1 MTKCSTAARFRSTC
15 SIPAPTSGS
24 RNRRRTS
31 KARGNGERLRCAIF
45 NISYCSSA
53 LFQGMATS
61 AEGSKPAV
69 KVFVAT
75 TVMLTFIS
83 FWRASAIVL
92 ADLASSAYY
101 AGGDA
106 EKVIGKSAPWFILG
120 VMLFSYAVRALYIE
134 SSSMFVRGGVYR
146 VVKEAMG
153 GTLAKFSVSALLFD
167 YVLTGPISAVSAGQY
182 LAGFIKDMG
191 DYFHRPLHFSDDHFA
206 AGLAVLVVFYFW
218 WKNTQGMHESSQ
230 KALQIMII
238 TTVMVVILIIWCTI
252 TVLRAPIQ
260 LPPSPLQ
267 PGVIPL
273 NKESL
278 GWLNG
283 TWFAHLTWIILFVG
297 FGHSVLAMSGEETL
311 AQVNREIEHPKL
323 KNLEKTG
330 LVIFVYSLLFT
341 SLVSVF
347 AVMMIPDKVRPDYFA
362 NLIGGIAMYLAGPI
376 VLKLLFHGFV
386 VVVGVLILA
395 GAQNTSIVGA
405 NGVLNRVAE
414 DGVLTD
420 WFQKPQPKY
429 GTSYRI
435 INMIVGMQLL
445 TIILSKGNVYVLAG
459 LYAFGVIWSFALK
472 SLAVLV
478 LRYTEPENRQW
489 KVPGNVHVG
498 GKEVPLGLILISAV
512 LLITALVNLF
522 TKSEATIAG
531 VTFSAVFFALF
542 TYSEHRVAKERHGKP
557 ENLDQFRVYGNQEL
571 GSGALGVRPGN
582 ILVAVR
588 DPRNL
593 YYLRDVLRNTDTNR
607 QDVVVMT
614 ARLYHREHSFSGSA
628 VVEASQVFDH
638 YEQELFTAAVAVAE
652 KEGKPV
658 SLLVVPATDVFEA
671 IIVTAQRLDASRIVC
686 GFSNKLTP
694 DEQAKSLG
702 DAWERLPEPRPRLIL
717 EIHEPNGKIHEYPL
731 GPHAPRM
738 RTQDL
743 ELMHKVWLDITSD
756 PKYCGAHHYHIVAVA
771 LEELRRE
778 LNSDQRSEILQKLLD
793 EMHRDEAP
801 GRG

>member
-1 MTKCSTAARFRSTC
+1 
-15 SIPAPTSGS
+15 
-24 RNRRRTS
+24 
-31 KARGNGERLRCAIF
+31 
-45 NISYCSSA
+45 
-53 LFQGMATS
+53 MATIP
-61 AEGSKPAV
+61 EGTKPAV

-83 FWRASAIVL
+83 FWRAAAIVL
-92 ADLASSAYY
+92 SDLASSAYY

-106 EKVIGKSAPWFILG
+106 EKVIGKSAPWFILA

-182 LAGFIKDMG
+182 LAGFIKDLG
-191 DYFHRPLHFSDDHFA
+191 RQYLHRDLAFSDNYFA
-206 AGLAVLVVFYFW
+206 AALAVIVVVYFW
-218 WKNTQGMHESSQ
+218 WKNTQGIHESSQ
-230 KALQIMII
+230 KALQIMAI

-252 TVLRAPIQ
+252 TVLRAPVQ
-260 LPPSPLQ
+260 LPPNPLH
-267 PGVIPL
+267 PGVVPL

-283 TWFAHLTWIILFVG
+283 TWFSHWIWIIAFVG

-341 SLVSVF
+341 SLVSFF
-347 AVMMIPDKVRPDYFA
+347 AVMIIPDNVRPDYFA
-362 NLIGGIAMYLAGPI
+362 NLIGGISMYLVGPTT
-376 VLKLLFHGFV
+376 LKLLFHGFV
-386 VVVGVLILA
+386 VLVGVLILA

-414 DGVLTD
+414 DGVLTS
-420 WFQKPQPKY
+420 WFQRPHHRY

-435 INMIVGMQLL
+435 INLIVSMQLL
-445 TIILSKGNVYVLAG
+445 TIVLSRGDVYQLAA
-459 LYAFGVIWSFALK
+459 LYAFGVIWSFTMK
-472 SLAVLV
+472 SMAVLV
-478 LRYTEPENRQW
+478 LRFTEPGNREW
-489 KVPGNVHVG
+489 KVPGNLHI
-498 GKEVPLGLILISAV
+498 GKTEIPIGLITISAV
-512 LLITALVNLF
+512 LFMTAIVNLF
-522 TKSEATIAG
+522 TKYEATIAG
-531 VTFSAVFFALF
+531 IVFSVVFFTIF
-542 TYSEHRVAKERHGKP
+542 TISEHHVARERHGKP
-557 ENLDQFRVYGNQEL
+557 EQLDQFRVYGNQEL
-571 GSGALGVRPGN
+571 GSGAMGVRPGN

-593 YYLRDVLRNTDTNR
+593 YYLRHVLGHTHTGK
-607 QDVVVMT
+607 QDVVVMS
-614 ARLYHREHSFSGSA
+614 ARLYHREHSFSGST
-628 VVEASQVFDH
+628 VFEASQVFDH

-652 KEGKPV
+652 KEGKPI

-671 IIVTAQRLDASRIVC
+671 IMVTAQRLDSSRVIC
-686 GFSNKLTP
+686 GLSNKLTA
-694 DEQAKSLG
+694 DEQAKLTG

-717 EIHEPNGKIHEYPL
+717 EVCAPDGTIREFAI

-738 RTQDL
+738 RPQDV
-743 ELMHKVWLDITSD
+743 ELMHRLWLNITAD
-756 PKYCGAHHYHIVAVA
+756 PKFAGAHHYHIVALA
-771 LEELRRE
+771 LEELKRE
-778 LNSDQRSEILQKLLD
+778 LSTEQRAQLLQKLHD
-793 EMHRDEAP
+793 EMQAP
-801 GRG
+801 TRTDLDS

>member
-1 MTKCSTAARFRSTC
+1 MSSSVPSLRRPAA
-15 SIPAPTSGS
+15 
-24 RNRRRTS
+24 
-31 KARGNGERLRCAIF
+31 
-45 NISYCSSA
+45 
-53 LFQGMATS
+53 
-61 AEGSKPAV
+61 

-106 EKVIGKSAPWFILG
+106 EKVIGKSAPWFILA

-134 SSSMFVRGGVYR
+134 SSCMFVRGGVYR

-182 LAGFIKDMG
+182 LAGFIQDIG
-191 DYFHRPLHFSDDHFA
+191 RYVHRPLAFSEDHFSA
-206 AGLAVLVVFYFW
+206 AFAVLIVLYFW
-218 WKNTQGMHESSQ
+218 WKNIQGIHESSE

-238 TTVMVVILIIWCTI
+238 TTVMVVILIIWCAI
-252 TVLRAPIQ
+252 TVFSGPIH
-260 LPPSPLQ
+260 LPPNPLHS
-267 PGVIPL
+267 GVVPL

-283 TWFAHLTWIILFVG
+283 TWFSHLTWVVLFVG

-341 SLVSVF
+341 SLVSFF
-347 AVMMIPDKVRPDYFA
+347 AVMIIPDTVRRDYFA
-362 NLIGGIAMYLAGPI
+362 NLIGGIAMYLVGPT
-376 VLKLLFHGFV
+376 VLKLFFHAFV
-386 VVVGVLILA
+386 VLVGVLILA

-414 DGVLTD
+414 DGVLTN
-420 WFQKPQPKY
+420 WFQKPQARY

-435 INMIVGMQLL
+435 INLIVGLQLL
-445 TIILSKGNVYVLAG
+445 TIILSRGNVYVLAG

-478 LRYTEPENRQW
+478 LRFTEPENRQW
-489 KVPGNVHVG
+489 KVPGNLHIG
-498 GKEVPLGLILISAV
+498 GREVPVGLFAISAV
-512 LLITALVNLF
+512 LLTTALVNFF

-531 VTFSAVFFALF
+531 VTFSAVFFAIF

-557 ENLDQFRVYGNQEL
+557 ENLDQFRVYGDQEL
-571 GSGALGVRPGN
+571 GSGALGVRSGN
-582 ILVAVR
+582 VLVAVR

-593 YYLRDVLRNTDTNR
+593 YYLRDVLRTTDTTR

-638 YEQELFTAAVAVAE
+638 YEQELFTAAVAAAE

-671 IIVTAQRLDASRIVC
+671 IVVTAQRLDSSRIVC
-686 GFSNKLTP
+686 GVSNKLSS
-694 DEQAKSLG
+694 DEQAKFTG
-702 DAWERLPEPRPRLIL
+702 DAWERLPEPRPRLVL
-717 EIHEPNGKIHEYPL
+717 EVHETNGKVREYLL

-738 RTQDL
+738 RPQDL
-743 ELMHKVWLDITSD
+743 ELMHSVWLDITSD
-756 PKYCGAHHYHIVAVA
+756 PKYAGAHHYHVVALA

-778 LNSDQRSEILQKLLD
+778 LNSDMRAEILAKLLD
-793 EMHRDEAP
+793 EMHRDEPP
-801 GRG
+801 GRI

>member
-1 MTKCSTAARFRSTC
+1 MAEPVQS
-15 SIPAPTSGS
+15 S
-24 RNRRRTS
+24 R
-31 KARGNGERLRCAIF
+31 
-45 NISYCSSA
+45 
-53 LFQGMATS
+53 
-61 AEGSKPAV
+61 PAV

-106 EKVIGKSAPWFILG
+106 EKVIGKSAPWFILA

-153 GTLAKFSVSALLFD
+153 GGLAKFSVSALLFD

-191 DYFHRPLHFSDDHFA
+191 VYMHRPLHFSDDHFA
-206 AGLAVLVVFYFW
+206 AGLAVIVVAYFW

-230 KALQIMII
+230 KALQIMVI

-252 TVLRAPIQ
+252 TVLRAPVQ
-260 LPPSPLQ
+260 LPPSPLHA
-267 PGVIPL
+267 GVIPL

-283 TWFAHLTWIILFVG
+283 TWFGHITWIILFVG

-341 SLVSVF
+341 SLVSFF
-347 AVMMIPDKVRPDYFA
+347 AVMIIPDKVRPDYFA
-362 NLIGGIAMYLAGPI
+362 NLIGGIAVYLVGPES
-376 VLKLLFHGFV
+376 LKLLFHGFV
-386 VVVGVLILA
+386 VLVGVLILA

-414 DGVLTD
+414 DGVLTS
-420 WFQKPQPKY
+420 WFQKPHHRF

-435 INMIVGMQLL
+435 INLIVGLQVL
-445 TIILSKGNVYVLAG
+445 TIVLSRGNVYVLAA
-459 LYAFGVIWSFALK
+459 LYAFGVIWSFAMK
-472 SLAVLV
+472 SVAVLV
-478 LRYTEPENRQW
+478 LRYTEPGKRDW
-489 KVPGNVHVG
+489 KVPGNLHF
-498 GKEVPLGLILISAV
+498 GKTEVPVGLILISAV
-512 LLITALVNLF
+512 LLITAVVNLF
-522 TKSEATIAG
+522 TKYQATIAG
-531 VTFSAVFFALF
+531 VIFSAVFFTIF
-542 TYSEHRVAKERHGKP
+542 TLSERHVAKERHGKP
-557 ENLDQFRVYGNQEL
+557 EQLDQFRVYGNQDL
-571 GSGALGVRPGN
+571 GSGAMGVREGN

-593 YYLRDVLRNTDTNR
+593 FYLRQVLAHTDTAK
-607 QDVVVMT
+607 QDVVVMS
-614 ARLYHREHSFSGSA
+614 ARLYHREPSFGGSS
-628 VVEASQVFDH
+628 VMEAGQVFDH

-652 KEGKPV
+652 KKGKPI
-658 SLLVVPATDVFEA
+658 SLLVVPATDVFDA
-671 IIVTAQRLDASRIVC
+671 ILVTAQRLDSSRVVC
-686 GFSNKLTP
+686 GPSNKLTV
-694 DEQAKSLG
+694 DEQAKLTG
-702 DAWERLPEPRPRLIL
+702 DAWERMPEPRPRVCL
-717 EIHEPNGKIHEYPL
+717 EVYAPDGTVREYTI
-731 GPHAPRM
+731 GPHTPRL
-738 RTQDL
+738 RPQDV
-743 ELMHKVWLDITSD
+743 ELMHKLWLNITTD
-756 PKYCGAHHYHIVAVA
+756 PKFAGAHHYHIVALA
-771 LEELRRE
+771 LEELQRE
-778 LNSDQRSEILQKLLD
+778 LSTEQRTQLLQKLQD
-793 EMHRDEAP
+793 EMNGP
-801 GRG
+801 NSQGQ

>member
-1 MTKCSTAARFRSTC
+1 
-15 SIPAPTSGS
+15 
-24 RNRRRTS
+24 
-31 KARGNGERLRCAIF
+31 
-45 NISYCSSA
+45 
-53 LFQGMATS
+53 MATS
-61 AEGSKPAV
+61 VEGSKPAI

-92 ADLASSAYY
+92 SDLASSAYY

-191 DYFHRPLHFSDDHFA
+191 VYMHRPLHFSDDHFA
-206 AGLAVLVVFYFW
+206 AGLAVIVVAYFW

-238 TTVMVVILIIWCTI
+238 TTVMVVILLIWCTI
-252 TVLRAPIQ
+252 TILRAPVVQ
-260 LPPSPLQ
+260 LPPNPLHA
-267 PGVIPL
+267 GVIPL

-283 TWFAHLTWIILFVG
+283 TWFSHITWIILFVG

-330 LVIFVYSLLFT
+330 LVIFIYSLLFT
-341 SLVSVF
+341 SLVSFF
-347 AVMMIPDKVRPDYFA
+347 AVMIIPDKVRPDYFA
-362 NLIGGIAMYLAGPI
+362 NLIGGIAMYLAGPES
-376 VLKLLFHGFV
+376 LKLLFHAFV
-386 VVVGVLILA
+386 VLVGVLILA

-414 DGVLTD
+414 DGVLTS
-420 WFQKPQPKY
+420 WFQKPHHRF

-435 INMIVGMQLL
+435 INLIVGLQLL
-445 TIILSKGNVYVLAG
+445 TIVLSLGNVYVLAA
-459 LYAFGVIWSFALK
+459 LYAFGVIWSFAMK
-472 SLAVLV
+472 SIAVLV
-478 LRYTEPENRQW
+478 LRFTEPGNRAW
-489 KVPGNVHVG
+489 KVPGNLHI
-498 GKEVPLGLILISAV
+498 GKTEIPVGLILISGV
-512 LLITALVNLF
+512 LLTTAVVNLF
-522 TKSEATIAG
+522 TKYQATIAG
-531 VTFSAVFFALF
+531 VIFSVVFFTIF
-542 TYSEHRVAKERHGKP
+542 TLSERHVARERHGKP
-557 ENLDQFRVYGNQEL
+557 EQLDQFRVYGNQEL
-571 GSGALGVRPGN
+571 GNGAMGVRAGN

-593 YYLRDVLRNTDTNR
+593 YYLRQVLSHTDTSK
-607 QDVVVMT
+607 QDVVVMS

-628 VVEASQVFDH
+628 VMEASQVFDH

-652 KEGKPV
+652 KEGKPI

-671 IIVTAQRLDASRIVC
+671 IMVTAQRLASSRIIC
-686 GFSNKLTP
+686 GLSNKLTA
-694 DEQAKSLG
+694 DEQAKLLG
-702 DAWERLPEPRPRLIL
+702 DAWESLPEPRPRLTL
-717 EIHEPNGKIHEYPL
+717 EVCAPDGTLREYAI
-731 GPHAPRM
+731 GPHNPRL
-738 RTQDL
+738 RPQDV
-743 ELMHKVWLDITSD
+743 ELMHKLWLDITTD
-756 PKYCGAHHYHIVAVA
+756 PNYAGAHHYHIVALA
-771 LEELRRE
+771 LEELQRE
-778 LNSDQRSEILQKLLD
+778 LSTEQRTQLLQKLQD
-793 EMHRDEAP
+793 EMHRCE
-801 GRG
+801 RN